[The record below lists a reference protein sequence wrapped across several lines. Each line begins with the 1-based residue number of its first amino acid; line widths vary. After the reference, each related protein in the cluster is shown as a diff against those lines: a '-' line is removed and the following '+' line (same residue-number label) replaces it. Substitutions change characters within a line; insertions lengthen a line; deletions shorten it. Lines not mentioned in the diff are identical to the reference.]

1 MSDYISR
8 EAAIDYIREKSE
20 EMIKAFE
27 ELGGESGIYADAYN
41 DLAEYFHRIPAADV
55 ASVVHCKDCVYS
67 RELTLNEKRVYF
79 QGVVICT
86 NPEVT
91 DGIEC
96 GRFGSDFCSEGV
108 RKEAPNGGDTD

>member
-1 MSDYISR
+1 MAKYIDLESLVNWLKHIPLKDLSYGQGMCR
-8 EAAIDYIREKSE
+8 VIMEDDFKAAISS
-20 EMIKAFE
+20 
-27 ELGGESGIYADAYN
+27 LPESTFVDMV
-41 DLAEYFHRIPAADV
+41 P
-55 ASVVHCKDCVYS
+55 VVRCKDCVYS

-86 NPEVT
+86 NQEVT